1 MSPYFLE
8 VFMRSP
14 YRFLLASTA
23 SVALVGGL
31 VACSNSDSSSGSS
44 TPSPQA
50 DATQAQSGDD
60 TLVIYSGRSEDLVA
74 PLIKMFEEKSGIK
87 TEVRYGKTAEQAQLL
102 LTEGEKSP
110 AEVFFSQEAGALGL
124 VGDADLLAP
133 LPAEVFESVPANF
146 SSSEKKWVGVT
157 GRARVVAYN
166 KDKVQEA
173 DAPDTIDAM
182 VDPKWAEQIGV
193 APGNASF
200 LSFVTAM
207 RVEKG
212 DDFTREWLQKL
223 VDNKVKTYEK
233 NTGILEAVNNGEI
246 SLGLINHYYWYLD
259 AAEKGAENMTAQLK
273 FGKPGDLASLVNATG
288 VGVTKK
294 AEKDPQALEFVKFL
308 LSEDAQKYFA
318 TETFE
323 YPLVEGMTAPEGVPA
338 MDPSSNPDFDL
349 SKLSSVDETAAM
361 IDEVGLTFTK

>member
-1 MSPYFLE
+1 
-8 VFMRSP
+8 MRSP

-31 VACSNSDSSSGSS
+31 TACSNSDTSS
-44 TPSPQA
+44 TSATTSAA
-50 DATQAQSGDD
+50 DSAQKQSSDD

-74 PLIKMFEEKSGIK
+74 PLIEMFEEKTGIK

-166 KDKVQEA
+166 KDKVQES
-173 DAPDTIDAM
+173 DAPDTIDAL

-233 NTGILEAVNNGEI
+233 NTGILEAVNSGEI

-273 FGKPGDLASLVNATG
+273 FGKPGDLASLVNVTG

-318 TETFE
+318 TETYE
-323 YPLVEGMTAPEGVPA
+323 YPLVASVSAPEGVPA
-338 MDPSSNPDFDL
+338 MDPTSNPDFDL